1 MTEIIVVPGL
11 CTIREYLDGLLT
23 WQKFY
28 EDPVEAASDYA
39 KFVDHGTAS
48 FERVVTLEKPDGS
61 QLTKTFSTIG
71 VSK

>member
-1 MTEIIVVPGL
+1 MTQIEVVPGL
-11 CTIREYLDGLLT
+11 YAIREYLDGTLT

-28 EDPVEAASDYA
+28 ENPIEAANDFA

-48 FERVVTLEKPDGS
+48 FERIVTLANPDGS

-71 VSK
+71 VEK